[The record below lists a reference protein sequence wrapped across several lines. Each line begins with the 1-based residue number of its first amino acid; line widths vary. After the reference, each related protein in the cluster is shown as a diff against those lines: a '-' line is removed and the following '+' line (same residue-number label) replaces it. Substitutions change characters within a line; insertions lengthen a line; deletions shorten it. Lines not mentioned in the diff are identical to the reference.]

1 MTRSYHYPLLD
12 LVRYLAALTV
22 AICHYQ
28 TQHTL
33 NVNYEYYASISV
45 EIFFV
50 LSGFVLANQI
60 NHIIDRGFK
69 IEDFKVFLMRRW
81 MRTVPPYFL
90 AVFSAIIMFGGDNL
104 LNILSHIFFVQNFF
118 SDTPSYNFF
127 SVGWSLSIEEWFY
140 VTFPV
145 ILFISYKN
153 ININNLNIIISLVI
167 IFVSIFVTTF

>member
-1 MTRSYHYPLLD
+1 MIRSYHYPLLD

-28 TQHTL
+28 LQHTL
-33 NVNYEYYASISV
+33 NVNYEYYSSISV

-60 NHIIDRGFK
+60 NHIIERGFK

-90 AVFSAIIMFGGDNL
+90 AVFLAIIMFGGDTL
-104 LNILSHIFFVQNFF
+104 LNILSHMFFVQNFF
-118 SDTPSYNFF
+118 FYFEKFSNNASKWASDLKHCSFH
-127 SVGWSLSIEEWFY
+127 
-140 VTFPV
+140 
-145 ILFISYKN
+145 
-153 ININNLNIIISLVI
+153 
-167 IFVSIFVTTF
+167 